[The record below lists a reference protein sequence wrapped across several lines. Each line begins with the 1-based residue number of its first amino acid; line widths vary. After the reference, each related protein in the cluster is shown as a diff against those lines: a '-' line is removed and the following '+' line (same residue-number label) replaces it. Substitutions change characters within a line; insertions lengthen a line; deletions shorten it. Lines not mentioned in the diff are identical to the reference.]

1 MADDNKSAVPGAMT
15 RTGAKKAYVDYR
27 EMLEKEK
34 PDIVSIS
41 QRWLD
46 RHHEMV
52 MAAVELGCHV
62 YMEKPFVRDLVQADE
77 IVKACEMKHVKLAIA
92 HGNRYSPQVAV
103 ARQLIADGQ
112 IGKVLELRARGK
124 EDSRRGGGEDLWVL
138 GTHMLDLSL
147 IHI

>member
-1 MADDNKSAVPGAMT
+1 MT

-77 IVKACEMKHVKLAIA
+77 IVKACEMKHVSWRLPTATVT
-92 HGNRYSPQVAV
+92 RPRSPSPA
-103 ARQLIADGQ
+103 
-112 IGKVLELRARGK
+112 
-124 EDSRRGGGEDLWVL
+124 S
-138 GTHMLDLSL
+138 
-147 IHI
+147 